1 MENCCLSIETMADY
15 VLGALTEEQAAVVEI
30 HIANCRTCAEG
41 VCICFQTN
49 NTWERFESAALGA
62 G

>member
-1 MENCCLSIETMADY
+1 MADY